1 LTEADE
7 VRTVTWY
14 FDFISPY
21 SYFGLQTL
29 HRLPARATP
38 TLQPILF
45 AGLLN
50 HWGQKGPAEI
60 APKRLW
66 TYRSCVWIA
75 RREGW
80 PFRLPAKHPFNSLP
94 YLRLAI
100 AAGREPDAI
109 RTIFDRLWTRGDDP
123 TDPRL
128 VAELCER
135 LGVPAERLAAQDVKD
150 ALRAGTERAAA
161 RGVFGVPTLAIG
173 DDMFWGSDALEFAL
187 AALDDPS
194 LMSNEEM
201 QRAAQVPSG
210 ADRLSRP

>member
-1 LTEADE
+1 MNATTPE
-7 VRTVTWY
+7 VTWY

-29 HRLPARATP
+29 HRLPARATL
-38 TLQPILF
+38 TLRPILF

-50 HWGQKGPAEI
+50 HWGQKGPAEV

-100 AAGREPDAI
+100 AADRRPDAI

-123 TDPRL
+123 ADPRL
-128 VAELCER
+128 MAELCEQLR
-135 LGVPAERLAAQDVKD
+135 IPPERVAAQDVKD
-150 ALRAGTERAAA
+150 ALRADTERAAA

-173 DDMFWGSDALEFAL
+173 DEMFWGSDALEFAL

-194 LMSNEEM
+194 LLNSEEM
-201 QRAAQVPSG
+201 RRAAKIPPG
-210 ADRLSRP
+210 AERLAKP